1 MDLKLNEIEKERE
14 RVRQRVRER
23 EKKRNN
29 LDMTDLQNLQ
39 IKCSSDLI

>member
-1 MDLKLNEIEKERE
+1 MILREKERE
-14 RVRQRVRER
+14 RQKGREI
-23 EKKRNN
+23 RNN